1 MKKIIISNLLFLFT
15 CMCFSYDFKTES
27 FEINKNKVHSLTDNN
42 SAYVEGN
49 TLNSFYD
56 GTNHVRKVH
65 YKKGPVVKT
74 NDQIVDFLTEMAME
88 ETVANITKDGVFS
101 AGANWPTAWTRDM
114 SYAIDLSLAFLFP
127 ETVEKSLASRVENN
141 IILQDTG
148 SGGSYPVSTDRVVW
162 GLAAYDYALVKQDNN
177 YFKWVYDVLI
187 KSIEYDYNVNYD
199 KNTGLFRGESSFLD
213 WREQTYP
220 RWMDNVYIADSYALG
235 TNIVY
240 YSVLKRIALLAK
252 RFNNEESFVI
262 WNSRAISLRENI
274 IKNLWIPEDKYFG
287 AYLISHVYPYLYKGY
302 ETLGESLAVL
312 EEVVPTEDWNNIV
325 SAVKPGKWG
334 MSVVAPQLGNV
345 PSYHNDAVWPF
356 VQGYRGL
363 AAKKAKNAYL
373 CEYEFATMI
382 YCATLFRTFKENYVA
397 STYSPKTQTNSDR
410 QLWSDAGWLSYIYK
424 ILFGIDFVD
433 SGIKISPF
441 VFDSFKDG
449 ISLKNFT
456 WNGNVFNIYIN
467 GTGDKVVSYTINGK
481 TVSNDYIIPY
491 GKNKVYEINIVLEK
505 SDEFI
510 NSYNNSEN
518 KYVFSAED
526 VTPMVPILSGHF
538 EKNKMYIKWRQKNDD
553 GFVLLKNGTVVKN
566 ISERNFTVGAKNNI
580 DIYTVISQKNNL
592 PCLPGTPI
600 RTDNNKNTVFIE
612 AEDAF
617 VKGGVITQVSNPETV
632 FISSEL
638 TSTIANS
645 SGYVEK
651 WGGNLGDSITFSYN
665 VKKAG
670 NYIVDFRFKNGHG
683 PVNTGEKCS
692 IVAIYVNDELV
703 RRVAMPQQGN
713 WVSWNFTVPVS
724 VTLPKG
730 ENKISLK
737 VDKFC
742 YAQHGN
748 LNYVSIDLMRVS
760 KIN

>member
-1 MKKIIISNLLFLFT
+1 MGMKHFKAYTPSRRNMT
-15 CMCFSYDFKTES
+15 VSDFSE
-27 FEINKNKVHSLTDNN
+27 
-42 SAYVEGN
+42 
-49 TLNSFYD
+49 
-56 GTNHVRKVH
+56 
-65 YKKGPVVKT
+65 
-74 NDQIVDFLTEMAME
+74 
-88 ETVANITKDGVFS
+88 ITKKT
-101 AGANWPTAWTRDM
+101 P
-114 SYAIDLSLAFLFP
+114 
-127 ETVEKSLASRVENN
+127 EKSL
-141 IILQDTG
+141 L
-148 SGGSYPVSTDRVVW
+148 
-162 GLAAYDYALVKQDNN
+162 
-177 YFKWVYDVLI
+177 
-187 KSIEYDYNVNYD
+187 
-199 KNTGLFRGESSFLD
+199 
-213 WREQTYP
+213 
-220 RWMDNVYIADSYALG
+220 
-235 TNIVY
+235 
-240 YSVLKRIALLAK
+240 
-252 RFNNEESFVI
+252 
-262 WNSRAISLRENI
+262 
-274 IKNLWIPEDKYFG
+274 
-287 AYLISHVYPYLYKGY
+287 
-302 ETLGESLAVL
+302 
-312 EEVVPTEDWNNIV
+312 
-325 SAVKPGKWG
+325 
-334 MSVVAPQLGNV
+334 
-345 PSYHNDAVWPF
+345 
-356 VQGYRGL
+356 
-363 AAKKAKNAYL
+363 AKKAKNAYL